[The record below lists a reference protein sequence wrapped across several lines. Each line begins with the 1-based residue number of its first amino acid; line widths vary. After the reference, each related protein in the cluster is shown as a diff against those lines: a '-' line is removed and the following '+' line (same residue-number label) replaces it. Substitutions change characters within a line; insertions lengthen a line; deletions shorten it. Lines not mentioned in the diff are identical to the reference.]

1 MKRLLRY
8 GLKSTAII
16 LVAIAMFLIGGPAAR
31 GQSNDNDGCSDSTL
45 KGDYA
50 FTVSGQ
56 IFLPSGLVI
65 QREGVAMA
73 NFDGEGKFK
82 QVDFVLSSPNAPAPP
97 GTSPVDP
104 VTGFHTEEVGIY
116 RVHPDCTGT
125 YTIKSP
131 DVTTSMG
138 SSIPGAIIVVQF
150 VLSNEGRSIHTVVS
164 SLTPAGAPGPV
175 PALIRAEGHKLGSV
189 PEFERRSR

>member
-1 MKRLLRY
+1 MKRLLTN

-16 LVAIAMFLIGGPAAR
+16 LVAIATFLIGGPAAR
-31 GQSNDNDGCSDSTL
+31 GQSNDNDGCSNSTL

-104 VTGFHTEEVGIY
+104 VKRLHTAEAGTY
-116 RVHPDCTGT
+116 RVH
-125 YTIKSP
+125 
-131 DVTTSMG
+131 
-138 SSIPGAIIVVQF
+138 A
-150 VLSNEGRSIHTVVS
+150 
-164 SLTPAGAPGPV
+164 
-175 PALIRAEGHKLGSV
+175 
-189 PEFERRSR
+189 